1 MKQKIALFITTILLV
16 SSFGVCVV
24 SADPDG
30 DGQIINNPWDSS
42 TTTATTT
49 EAPTAVP
56 PSRLPD
62 IPGAV
67 PVVRVPDK
75 VKVKKA
81 IKKKSSKKIKITLKK
96 SQGAKGYQVVVYKT
110 KKNAKKNVKALK
122 TTYTKKVKFKI
133 KSKKFKNKK
142 KLFVRARAYTM
153 DGKQRV
159 FGKWSKVKKVKIK
172 K

>member
-30 DGQIINNPWDSS
+30 DGQIINNPWDSP
-42 TTTATTT
+42 ATTT
-49 EAPTAVP
+49 TKTETPTAVP

-81 IKKKSSKKIKITLKK
+81 IKKKSSKKIKIHVEFNPDITNAQLSEAAGKTI
-96 SQGAKGYQVVVYKT
+96 YFQVAMNYVQSTV
-110 KKNAKKNVKALK
+110 
-122 TTYTKKVKFKI
+122 
-133 KSKKFKNKK
+133 
-142 KLFVRARAYTM
+142 
-153 DGKQRV
+153 
-159 FGKWSKVKKVKIK
+159 
-172 K
+172 

>member
-30 DGQIINNPWDSS
+30 DGQIINNPWD
-42 TTTATTT
+42 APATT

-62 IPGAV
+62 NPTAV

-122 TTYTKKVKFKI
+122 TTYTKKVKFNI
-133 KSKKFKNKK
+133 KSKKFKKKK